1 MSKKIGKNL
10 MEFSDQWFRENY
22 NLIRFRDSGHEKIL
36 LNNPTHPTLD
46 LMQGGSLQIHLSFLQ
61 CMLYL

>member
-1 MSKKIGKNL
+1 
-10 MEFSDQWFRENY
+10 MEFSDHWFQEY
-22 NLIRFRDSGHEKIL
+22 YKLIRFRDSGHEKIL